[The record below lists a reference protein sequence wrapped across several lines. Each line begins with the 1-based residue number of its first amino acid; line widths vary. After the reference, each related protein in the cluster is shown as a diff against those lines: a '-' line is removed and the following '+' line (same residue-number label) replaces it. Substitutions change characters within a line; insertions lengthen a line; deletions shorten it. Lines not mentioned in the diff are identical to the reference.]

1 MARVNHNNPTTLYV
15 FKLNNNKVK
24 IGISYCPINRAQ
36 RLVEDVQR
44 LGYSESVEILY
55 TKIYPD
61 RYVAKAY
68 EKLLHDNLKEYKED
82 YYRVGGYTEIFT
94 HLIGVVSEV
103 KKLLRGFSD
112 QVKDLKYFDPYLTVQ
127 YHGKLEAL
135 KKVTDYLWKF
145 SSSKNKN
152 GLTYQSYRVKAK
164 CILANLILCNREDT
178 SWILNHTLT
187 RVVKGDMFLLCLKSL
202 NGKTC
207 EEICEM
213 VGINTST
220 WEDIT
225 IKYDST
231 FRLKHLKVTSVGF
244 LGRLHSVVL
253 AVKKYNKTSPKRDKS
268 LVSLVSNI
276 DLLNN
281 NCVITK

>member
-1 MARVNHNNPTTLYV
+1 
-15 FKLNNNKVK
+15 
-24 IGISYCPINRAQ
+24 
-36 RLVEDVQR
+36 
-44 LGYSESVEILY
+44 
-55 TKIYPD
+55 
-61 RYVAKAY
+61 
-68 EKLLHDNLKEYKED
+68 
-82 YYRVGGYTEIFT
+82 
-94 HLIGVVSEV
+94 
-103 KKLLRGFSD
+103 
-112 QVKDLKYFDPYLTVQ
+112 
-127 YHGKLEAL
+127 
-135 KKVTDYLWKF
+135 
-145 SSSKNKN
+145 
-152 GLTYQSYRVKAK
+152 
-164 CILANLILCNREDT
+164 
-178 SWILNHTLT
+178 
-187 RVVKGDMFLLCLKSL
+187 MFLLCLKSL